1 MPDIAIDEIQQRMDR
16 GENFAVI
23 EGNCDGYI
31 DFQGN
36 PFIFS
41 WRIIGE
47 PLAATEEVAFIQQ
60 EISRLESLG
69 LIKLEE

>member
-1 MPDIAIDEIQQRMDR
+1 MERKMPDIAIDEIQQRMDR

-41 WRIIGE
+41 
-47 PLAATEEVAFIQQ
+47 
-60 EISRLESLG
+60 
-69 LIKLEE
+69 